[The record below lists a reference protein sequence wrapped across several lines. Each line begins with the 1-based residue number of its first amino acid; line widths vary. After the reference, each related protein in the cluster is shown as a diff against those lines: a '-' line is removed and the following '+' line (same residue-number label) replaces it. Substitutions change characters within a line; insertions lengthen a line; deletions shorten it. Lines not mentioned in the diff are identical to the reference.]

1 MILPE
6 GRDMSSG
13 IIEAKQIN
21 QLGEEIRPPLFLQW
35 VHDYILESSGAS
47 DTVAFFFLPILVV
60 YKPSHGRGFLSRL
73 L

>member
-6 GRDMSSG
+6 GRDMNFG
-13 IIEAKQIN
+13 IIEAMQN
-21 QLGEEIRPPLFLQW
+21 NHLGEEIQPPLFFCT
-35 VHDYILESSGAS
+35 DYILESLGSSESA
-47 DTVAFFFLPILVV
+47 TFFFLPTLVV

>member
-21 QLGEEIRPPLFLQW
+21 QLGEGIRPPLFFVL
-35 VHDYILESSGAS
+35 I
-47 DTVAFFFLPILVV
+47 T
-60 YKPSHGRGFLSRL
+60 
-73 L
+73 